1 MLLQFEWVI
10 RSDALRHLHLNRSK
24 VFWGKRAF
32 EKEVVVEAVGDC
44 WANPKFDSWEESHH
58 RLGHH
63 VCGRVPHAAEVVG
76 STSVKE
82 FVG

>member
-1 MLLQFEWVI
+1 MLLQFERVV
-10 RSDALRHLHLNRSK
+10 RGDALRHLRLNCSK
-24 VFWGKRAF
+24 VFWGERAF
-32 EKEVVVEAVGDC
+32 EKEVVVEAVSDRGAD
-44 WANPKFDSWEESHH
+44 PELDPREEAHH

-63 VCGRVPHAAEVVG
+63 VSGRVAHAAEVIG